1 VGTAGGGQEVGHAFP
16 RARRVRKRT
25 EYLAVQGRGRRF
37 VGTHYMLFALP
48 RAEASAELPSSGL
61 PSGPRFGFTVSRKV
75 GGAVLRNKVKRWL
88 RESCRHLQ
96 AAFPEDGDFVIVARP
111 SAARAGY
118 APTASELASLAR
130 RLRPSR

>member
-25 EYLAVQGRGRRF
+25 EYLSVQNHGRRF

-48 RAEASAELPSSGL
+48 RAEEAGPR
-61 PSGPRFGFTVSRKV
+61 GPRFGFTVSRKV

-88 RESCRHLQ
+88 RESCRKMT
-96 AAFPEDGDFVIVARP
+96 AAFPNDGDFVIVARP
-111 SAARAGY
+111 SAARAGF

-130 RLRPSR
+130 RLRPTR

>member
-1 VGTAGGGQEVGHAFP
+1 VGTAGEGQEVGRAFP

-48 RAEASAELPSSGL
+48 RTQAAG
-61 PSGPRFGFTVSRKV
+61 GPRFGFTVSRKV

-88 RESCRHLQ
+88 RESCRHMQ

-130 RLRPSR
+130 RLRPTR